1 MSSLNAAPPAK
12 LGDKLVTI
20 GSSVGGFA
28 AAGKPD
34 TRASLLPGT
43 ELAFDKDVKYYRR
56 FSLLRFS
63 RGYKSAK
70 FRRFNAGKGGDE
82 CDVIE
87 FPDGR
92 TVMVSELVA
101 DQTATVVQVPPITQ
115 PE

>member
-12 LGDKLVTI
+12 LGDKLVTM

-56 FSLLRFS
+56 FSLLRILQ
-63 RGYKSAK
+63 RLQIGEVPAVQCRQ
-70 FRRFNAGKGGDE
+70 RR
-82 CDVIE
+82 
-87 FPDGR
+87 
-92 TVMVSELVA
+92 
-101 DQTATVVQVPPITQ
+101 
-115 PE
+115 